1 MACGGL
7 VRRKNLEVLR
17 TTAADR
23 RSFAS
28 VRVGDARGFGR
39 HCLFQMPDL
48 PPVTVVGAGPTGALV
63 ALLLAKRGYSIQ
75 VYEYRDD
82 PRQKKA
88 STKKASDFADLGSTA
103 LAKVADAA
111 KRSINLTLSH
121 RGLSGLKRAGIDT
134 KALELAVP
142 VRGRM
147 IHGKDGSITL
157 QPYDPDPNK
166 VMHSVGRESINGW
179 LLEQLAEYEASG
191 TVKLHFGYKCV
202 RVKADGSA
210 DFEKISDKSVHSSG
224 PGKLLGCD
232 GTFSKVRAEMARI
245 SRLSVSIEY
254 IEHGYKELAIKS
266 KPCEG
271 DKCTAGGK
279 GATHAMPAEG
289 LHIWP
294 GSETNQTMLIA
305 LPNADGSFT
314 CTLFGEFA
322 FLESLKTEEAVR
334 AFFASTWPDSLELM
348 PDLPAQYLRNPN
360 AALSTVRCSPW
371 HLNGNL
377 LLLGD
382 AAHGVVPFYGQGMN
396 CAFEDCLL
404 LDDALTEHKDVWDK
418 TLPSFSVSRKRATD
432 ALAKLA
438 IDNYEEMRDKT
449 VDNLF
454 LLKCKLHEALHSV
467 LGETWQP
474 SLHSAVTFTS
484 MPYDKARSTFEWQD
498 AMLVRAGVAV
508 GGLLAVGVAVALARA
523 VRK

>member
-1 MACGGL
+1 M
-7 VRRKNLEVLR
+7 LR
-17 TTAADR
+17 TTTADR

-28 VRVGDARGFGR
+28 VRVGDA
-39 HCLFQMPDL
+39 CADSAAALLIPD
-48 PPVTVVGAGPTGALV
+48 ARPTSSHRRRRRPGALV
-63 ALLLAKRGYSIQ
+63 ALLLAKRGYSIH
-75 VYEYRDD
+75 VSEYRDD

-314 CTLFGEFA
+314 CLSSA
-322 FLESLKTEEAVR
+322 SLR
-334 AFFASTWPDSLELM
+334 SW
-348 PDLPAQYLRNPN
+348 
-360 AALSTVRCSPW
+360 
-371 HLNGNL
+371 
-377 LLLGD
+377 
-382 AAHGVVPFYGQGMN
+382 
-396 CAFEDCLL
+396 
-404 LDDALTEHKDVWDK
+404 
-418 TLPSFSVSRKRATD
+418 SRSRPRRR
-432 ALAKLA
+432 
-438 IDNYEEMRDKT
+438 YE
-449 VDNLF
+449 
-454 LLKCKLHEALHSV
+454 
-467 LGETWQP
+467 P
-474 SLHSAVTFTS
+474 SLRPLGRTASS
-484 MPYDKARSTFEWQD
+484 
-498 AMLVRAGVAV
+498 
-508 GGLLAVGVAVALARA
+508 
-523 VRK
+523 